1 MSIANRILG
10 LFQLYPISEPVG
22 SYEEMTRAIRVRYY
36 RTVCPAEIGRT
47 LDPPGLVANL
57 LSYSHICKKNKWP
70 VIIVRPELKRATWGV
85 TIMLPSRAVLD
96 IAVSPSRLV
105 DKLYCEA
112 RVDHEGLFNECQV
125 ISVMSHSYHVYQG
138 LTLSAGETL
147 AWCMAE
153 ALGQHMGA
161 ISNA

>member
-10 LFQLYPISEPVG
+10 LFQSYPISEPVG

-47 LDPPGLVANL
+47 LDPPDLARNL
-57 LSYSHICKKNKWP
+57 LSYSHICKRNKWP
-70 VIIVRPELKRATWGV
+70 FIILRPELDRATWGV
-85 TIMLPSRAVLD
+85 TIMLPPRSFLD
-96 IAVSPSRLV
+96 IATNPSKLV
-105 DKLYCEA
+105 DKLYTEA
-112 RVDHEGLFNECQV
+112 QVDHKGLFNECQV
-125 ISVMSHSYHVYQG
+125 VSMMSQYYHVYQG
-138 LTLSAGETL
+138 LTLPAGETL